1 MMNDYEIKQTGEP
14 VTYGDGAIRNTKE
27 GKGRY
32 DLIPMEPMTSIMNA
46 YHDKNFIAEIDA
58 IANEDAF
65 IVTLYKYAFNRKFAY
80 VIILLSL
87 GNDIHGCG
95 FHIFSDEI
103 GEWFASMIEYLAEHF
118 EKGAKIYGEHNCEK
132 GIPLESFID
141 SGLRHM
147 TQYINVTGDREENHW
162 IAAIWNFWMAEWTM
176 LKQNKSLSDVT
187 SGDEF
192 IDIGSLIM
200 NSIFGEN
207 ASDDDASEDVTEE

>member
-1 MMNDYEIKQTGEP
+1 MSDYKIKQTGEP
-14 VTYGDGAIRNTKE
+14 VVYGDGAIRNTKE

-32 DLIPMEPMTSIMNA
+32 DLIPIEPMSSIMDV
-46 YHDKNFIAEIDA
+46 YHDKNFITEIDA
-58 IANEDAF
+58 ISNEDEF
-65 IVTLYKYAFNRKFAY
+65 VVCLYNYAINRKFAY
-80 VIILLSL
+80 AIILLCL
-87 GNDIHGCG
+87 GNDIHGIG
-95 FHIFSDEI
+95 WHIYSDEI
-103 GEWFASMIEYLAEHF
+103 GEYFASMIEYLAEHF

-147 TQYINVTGDREENHW
+147 TQYINVSGDREENHW

-192 IDIGSLIM
+192 INIATLMD
-200 NSIFGEN
+200 NIFGEN
-207 ASDDDASEDVTEE
+207 VSDDTSVDTTEE

>member
-1 MMNDYEIKQTGEP
+1 MTDYEIKQTGEP
-14 VTYGDGAIRNTKE
+14 VVYGDGAIRNTKD

-32 DLIPMEPMTSIMNA
+32 DLIPMEPMTSIMKA
-46 YHDKNFIAEIDA
+46 YRDKNFIAEIDA

-65 IVTLYKYAFNRKFAY
+65 IVTLYNYAINRKFAY
-80 VIILLSL
+80 AIILLSL
-87 GNDIHGCG
+87 GCDMHGIRW
-95 FHIFSDEI
+95 HVYSDEI
-103 GEWFASMIEYLAEHF
+103 GENFASMIEYLAEHF

-147 TQYINVTGDREENHW
+147 TQCINVTGDREENHW

-176 LKQNKSLSDVT
+176 LKQNRSLSDVT

-192 IDIGSLIM
+192 INIAALMD
-200 NSIFGEN
+200 SIFGEN
-207 ASDDDASEDVTEE
+207 ASDDDASEDVPEE